1 MMIREDSPAC
11 GSAHSGRRVASH
23 RGAPEAA
30 WYPVCRQSR
39 DGGLRRVMLHGDALT
54 VDPSGR
60 EGVSAGQG
68 ADDWQVTTA
77 LGMVWARRKTGVDEA
92 AVPPLPA
99 DDLEPDMVQV
109 CYSLVRVATDYDQAV
124 LGLVDPAHV
133 PMVHNSWWWRSDPVR
148 KVKTKQYT
156 PSPFGFTAVSCDA
169 FASAPVYDLVGQ
181 DRSVSIEFRLPSA
194 RVETVRS
201 KGFRLCNLT
210 TVTPEV
216 DGRIALRNLIF
227 CNQPLLVPARPLL
240 SWLGRRFLSQ
250 DAEILE
256 TLQSEADSGRPL
268 FAGPPD
274 QPSLWYYACK
284 RALLLAQESGAAFEN
299 PVEPSILRWR
309 T

>member
-1 MMIREDSPAC
+1 MIGEDAPAP
-11 GSAHSGRRVASH
+11 APARAGRRVASH

-30 WYPVCRQSR
+30 WYPVCRAVRKQAP
-39 DGGLRRVMLHGDALT
+39 RRVSLHGHALT
-54 VDPSGR
+54 VDQSGPLAVLTGR
-60 EGVSAGQG
+60 G
-68 ADDWQVTTA
+68 ADGWQATTA
-77 LGMVWARRKTGVDEA
+77 LGMVWVRRVDGVDEA
-92 AVPPLPA
+92 AVPSLPA
-99 DDLEPDMVQV
+99 ADLEPDMVQV

-156 PSPFGFTAVSCDA
+156 PSPFGFAAVSCDA

-227 CNQPLLVPARPLL
+227 CNQPLLVPARPVL

-250 DAEILE
+250 DAVILE
-256 TLQSEADSGRPL
+256 TLDSEADAGSPL

-284 RALLLAQESGAAFEN
+284 RALLKAQGSGAAFDN

>member
-1 MMIREDSPAC
+1 MVDQAGPLPVLT
-11 GSAHSGRRVASH
+11 GP
-23 RGAPEAA
+23 GAE
-30 WYPVCRQSR
+30 
-39 DGGLRRVMLHGDALT
+39 
-54 VDPSGR
+54 
-60 EGVSAGQG
+60 
-68 ADDWQVTTA
+68 DWQATTA
-77 LGMVWARRKTGVDEA
+77 LGMVWVRRADRVDAA
-92 AVPPLPA
+92 AVPALPA
-99 DDLEPDMVQV
+99 GDLEADMIGIS
-109 CYSLVRVATDYDQAV
+109 YSLVRVATDYDQAV

-227 CNQPLLVPARPLL
+227 CNQPLLVAARPML
-240 SWLGRRFLSQ
+240 SWMGRRFLDQ
-250 DAEILE
+250 DAAILA
-256 TLQSEADSGRPL
+256 TLQSDADTGRPL
-268 FAGPPD
+268 FAGAPD

-284 RALLLAQESGAAFEN
+284 RALLKAQGSGAAFDN

>member
-1 MMIREDSPAC
+1 MIGDTAALADLARPRPEKL
-11 GSAHSGRRVASH
+11 SH
-23 RGAPEAA
+23 RGAPRAA
-30 WYPVCRQSR
+30 WYPVCRQGR
-39 DGGLRRVMLHGDALT
+39 GRGLRRVMLHGQELT
-54 VDPSGR
+54 VDQSGPSP
-60 EGVSAGQG
+60 VLAGPD
-68 ADDWQVTTA
+68 AEDWQATAA
-77 LGMVWARRKTGVDEA
+77 LGMVWVRRVGGVDDA

-99 DDLEPDMVQV
+99 EDLEPDMVQV
-109 CYSLVRVATDYDQAV
+109 CYSVVRVATDYDQAV

-156 PSPFGFTAVSCDA
+156 PSPYGFTAVSCDA

-216 DGRIALRNLIF
+216 DGRITLRNLIF
-227 CNQPLLVPARPLL
+227 CNQPLLVPARPVL

-256 TLQSEADSGRPL
+256 TLDSEADTGRPL

-284 RALLLAQESGAAFEN
+284 RALLAAQGSGAAFDN

>member
-1 MMIREDSPAC
+1 
-11 GSAHSGRRVASH
+11 
-23 RGAPEAA
+23 
-30 WYPVCRQSR
+30 
-39 DGGLRRVMLHGDALT
+39 MLHGRELT
-54 VDPSGR
+54 VDQSGP
-60 EGVSAGQG
+60 VPLLNG
-68 ADDWQVTTA
+68 ADAGDWQARAA
-77 LGMVWARRKTGVDEA
+77 LGMVWVRRVDGVDDA
-92 AVPPLPA
+92 TVPSLPA
-99 DDLEPDMVQV
+99 GDLEPDMVQV
-109 CYSLVRVATDYDQAV
+109 CYSVVRVATDYDQAV

-216 DGRIALRNLIF
+216 DGRITLRNLIF
-227 CNQPLLVPARPLL
+227 CNQPLLVPARPVL

-250 DAEILE
+250 DAVILE
-256 TLQSEADSGRPL
+256 TLDSEADTGRPL

-284 RALLLAQESGAAFEN
+284 RALLKAQGSGTAFDN

>member
-1 MMIREDSPAC
+1 MIGDTAPLADLAR
-11 GSAHSGRRVASH
+11 SGRRVTSH

-30 WYPVCRQSR
+30 WYPVCREVR
-39 DGGLRRVMLHGDALT
+39 KGGPRRVMLHGHELT
-54 VDPSGR
+54 VDPSGP
-60 EGVSAGQG
+60 VPMLTG
-68 ADDWQVTTA
+68 ADVDDWQARAA
-77 LGMVWARRKTGVDEA
+77 LGMVWVRRVDGVDDA

-99 DDLEPDMVQV
+99 EDLGPDMVQV
-109 CYSLVRVATDYDQAV
+109 CYSVVRVATDYDQAV

-216 DGRIALRNLIF
+216 DGRITLRNLIF
-227 CNQPLLVPARPLL
+227 CNQPLLVPARPVL

-250 DAEILE
+250 DAVILE
-256 TLQSEADSGRPL
+256 TLDSEADTGRPL

-284 RALLLAQESGAAFEN
+284 RALLTAQAGGAAFDN

>member
-1 MMIREDSPAC
+1 
-11 GSAHSGRRVASH
+11 
-23 RGAPEAA
+23 
-30 WYPVCRQSR
+30 
-39 DGGLRRVMLHGDALT
+39 MLHGHALT
-54 VDPSGR
+54 VDQSGTMP
-60 EGVSAGQG
+60 ELTD
-68 ADDWQVTTA
+68 ADAEDWQATAA
-77 LGMVWARRKTGVDEA
+77 LGMVWVRRVAGMEQAT
-92 AVPPLPA
+92 VPPLPA
-99 DDLEPDMVQV
+99 EDLEPDMVRV
-109 CYSLVRVATDYDQAV
+109 CYSRVRVATDYDQAV

-194 RVETVRS
+194 RVEYVRS

-210 TVTPEV
+210 TVTPEA

-227 CNQPLLVPARPLL
+227 CNQPLLVPAQPVL

-250 DAEILE
+250 DAVILA
-256 TLQSEADSGRPL
+256 TLDSEADTGSPL

-284 RALLLAQESGAAFEN
+284 RALLKAQGTGAVFDN

>member
-1 MMIREDSPAC
+1 
-11 GSAHSGRRVASH
+11 
-23 RGAPEAA
+23 
-30 WYPVCRQSR
+30 
-39 DGGLRRVMLHGDALT
+39 MLHGHALT
-54 VDPSGR
+54 VDQSGPSP
-60 EGVSAGQG
+60 VLAG
-68 ADDWQVTTA
+68 ADAEDWQATAA
-77 LGMVWARRKTGVDEA
+77 LGMVWVRQAGADDAR
-92 AVPPLPA
+92 VPPLPA
-99 DDLEPDMVQV
+99 EDLEADMVQV
-109 CYSLVRVATDYDQAV
+109 CYSVVRVATDYDQAV

-156 PSPFGFTAVSCDA
+156 PSPYGFTAVSCDA

-216 DGRIALRNLIF
+216 DGRITLRNLIF
-227 CNQPLLVPARPLL
+227 CNQPLLVPARPVL

-250 DAEILE
+250 DAVILE
-256 TLQSEADSGRPL
+256 TLNSEADTGRPL

-284 RALLLAQESGAAFEN
+284 RALLEAQGSGAAFDN

>member
-1 MMIREDSPAC
+1 MIGDDAPLADAARA
-11 GSAHSGRRVASH
+11 GRRGASH

-30 WYPVCRQSR
+30 WYPVCRAVRKQAP
-39 DGGLRRVMLHGDALT
+39 RRVSLHGHVLT
-54 VDPSGR
+54 VDQSGPQAVLAGR
-60 EGVSAGQG
+60 GGEG
-68 ADDWQVTTA
+68 WQATTA
-77 LGMVWARRKTGVDEA
+77 LGMVWVRRVDGVDEA

-99 DDLEPDMVQV
+99 ADLEPDMVQV

-148 KVKTKQYT
+148 KVKTKHYT

-169 FASAPVYDLVGQ
+169 FASAPVYDLVGH

-227 CNQPLLVPARPLL
+227 CNQPLLVPARPVL

-250 DAEILE
+250 DAVILE
-256 TLQSEADSGRPL
+256 TLDSEADTGRPL
-268 FAGPPD
+268 FAGAPD

-284 RALLLAQESGAAFEN
+284 RALLEAQGSGRAFDN
-299 PVEPSILRWR
+299 PVAPSILRWR

>member
-1 MMIREDSPAC
+1 MIGDQAPLADVARN
-11 GSAHSGRRVASH
+11 GLRVASH

-30 WYPVCRQSR
+30 WYPVCRESR
-39 DGGLRRVMLHGDALT
+39 GGAPRRVMLHGHALT

-60 EGVSAGQG
+60 GAALAGQG
-68 ADDWQVTTA
+68 ADDWRVTTA
-77 LGMVWARRKTGVDEA
+77 LGMVWMRRSCGVDEA

-99 DDLEPDMVQV
+99 GDLEPDMLPVS
-109 CYSLVRVATDYDQAV
+109 YSLIRVATDYDQAV

-194 RVETVRS
+194 RVEYVRS

-227 CNQPLLVPARPLL
+227 CNQPLLVPARPVL

-256 TLQSEADSGRPL
+256 TLDSEADTGRPL
-268 FAGPPD
+268 FAGAPD

-284 RALLLAQESGAAFEN
+284 KALLKAQESGAAFDN